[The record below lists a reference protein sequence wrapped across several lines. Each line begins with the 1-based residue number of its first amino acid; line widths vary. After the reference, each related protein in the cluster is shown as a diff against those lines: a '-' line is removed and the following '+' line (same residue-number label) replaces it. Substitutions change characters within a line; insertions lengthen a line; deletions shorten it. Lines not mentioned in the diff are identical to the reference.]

1 MQAGDSDDEART
13 DWSLRAKGIPV
24 MRPCVDRRVKNNIE
38 WSLFG
43 RYEGQS
49 VKTGCF
55 FFSYAGMGVAE
66 GRRRRRLPDAP
77 HGRWLNLFFVF
88 YGSLTEGLNAL
99 RLNDALPQGFW
110 RTKNKFFTPAAKAPL
125 TGSLRR
131 LTILHVFYSTVCWFG
146 DAGSCRGW
154 MWGFFARAPHIAR
167 EVRKGSWGWRRLLRS
182 ASLWECQGK

>member
-1 MQAGDSDDEART
+1 M
-13 DWSLRAKGIPV
+13 
-24 MRPCVDRRVKNNIE
+24 
-38 WSLFG
+38 
-43 RYEGQS
+43 
-49 VKTGCF
+49 KTGCF
-55 FFSYAGMGVAE
+55 FFSYAGMGVTE

-146 DAGSCRGW
+146 DAGSCCGW
-154 MWGFFARAPHIAR
+154 MWGFFARASHIAR
-167 EVRKGSWGWRRLLRS
+167 EVHKGSWGWRLLLRS
-182 ASLWECQGK
+182 ASLWECQGNKASTVRGRWARRARKGSLSSALCRDTIIIESVLKKERLR

>member
-1 MQAGDSDDEART
+1 M
-13 DWSLRAKGIPV
+13 
-24 MRPCVDRRVKNNIE
+24 
-38 WSLFG
+38 
-43 RYEGQS
+43 
-49 VKTGCF
+49 KTGCF
-55 FFSYAGMGVAE
+55 FFSYAGMGVTE

-131 LTILHVFYSTVCWFG
+131 LTILHVLGTRAGLAMLDSAVAGCGDFLLVLRTSPGKCVKVLGVGGCCFAQPHFGNARENKASTV
-146 DAGSCRGW
+146 RGRW
-154 MWGFFARAPHIAR
+154 ARRA
-167 EVRKGSWGWRRLLRS
+167 RKGSLSSALCRDTIIIESVFKKERLR
-182 ASLWECQGK
+182 